1 MSPDDLNRIRHMA
14 DAADTALQFCRGRS
28 RADLDTDVMLRF
40 ALTRAVEVVGEAAA
54 RVSEAGRAASADVPW
69 PAIVGM
75 RNRLVHAYFDV
86 DKDILWTT
94 VADRLPTLLQQLN
107 LILERK

>member
-1 MSPDDLNRIRHMA
+1 MA

-40 ALTRAVEVVGEAAA
+40 ALTRAVEVIGEAAA

-94 VADRLPTLLQQLN
+94 VADRLPTQQQQLR